1 MPIKIAIC
9 DDRVED
15 RRVLSEALSD
25 YDPLF
30 KITIFTSGR
39 MLMEEILENRF
50 AAELLFLDIYMPDMD
65 GILTAKCIRNKIKD
79 VKIVFYSSSKE
90 HYPQAYEVFAFNYIE
105 KPLNRERLYSV
116 LDRAF
121 EELRKDK
128 EYKISI
134 QYKGT
139 VQTIDYRDIF
149 YIESN
154 NKMLFSI

>member
-116 LDRAF
+116 LIARLRNCERIKNIKLAF
-121 EELRKDK
+121 STREQCK
-128 EYKISI
+128 
-134 QYKGT
+134 Q
-139 VQTIDYRDIF
+139 
-149 YIESN
+149 
-154 NKMLFSI
+154 